1 MTSKEKILKYLD
13 FKGLTAYQF
22 QKKTGLSNGVLKSG
36 KDFGV
41 DKVKTI
47 RDNYLDL
54 SMDWLLFDEGE
65 MIVSTETKPKKEK
78 KSTDYENYKTFT
90 EHNFVAVNNKVDN
103 LSNDFA
109 KFKEGFL
116 ELIEEKLEKAIKNK
130 KV

>member
-13 FKGLTAYQF
+13 YKGFTAYQF

-41 DKVKTI
+41 DKVKVI

-65 MIVSTETKPKKEK
+65 MVVSSVKEENTQK
-78 KSTDYENYKTFT
+78 LDTMKREMKNYKQMYY
-90 EHNFVAVNNKVDN
+90 EQVDKN
-103 LSNDFA
+103 ML
-109 KFKEGFL
+109 L
-116 ELIEEKLEKAIKNK
+116 HEKLLACMEGDAFSKD
-130 KV
+130 VG